1 MLYISMTILTND
13 RIGWHHDE
21 FAYDMKAM
29 WIKKPQSFN
38 SGRQMKDA
46 LLCWFKLNRW
56 NHDEDCQIS
65 IYFWLCSI
73 HRGTPPSFDPQDC
86 DSLCKMDWLYKF
98 LLSGAHLIFKF
109 SSCFMML
116 IQRQRTQV
124 NGKILEDGNNVHVD
138 TQINGT

>member
-1 MLYISMTILTND
+1 MMRLPNQYLFLAMLNPSWD
-13 RIGWHHDE
+13 
-21 FAYDMKAM
+21 
-29 WIKKPQSFN
+29 
-38 SGRQMKDA
+38 
-46 LLCWFKLNRW
+46 
-56 NHDEDCQIS
+56 
-65 IYFWLCSI
+65 
-73 HRGTPPSFDPQDC
+73 PPSFDPQDC
-86 DSLCKMDWLYKF
+86 DALCKMDWLSKF